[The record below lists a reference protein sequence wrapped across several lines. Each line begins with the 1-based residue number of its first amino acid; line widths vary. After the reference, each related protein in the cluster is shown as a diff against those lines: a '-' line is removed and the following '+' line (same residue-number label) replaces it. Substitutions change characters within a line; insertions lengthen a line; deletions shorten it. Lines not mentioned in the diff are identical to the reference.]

1 MGQRLAALVYL
12 RSTTKAQRI
21 LALLVSLALAVAV
34 RVVVGKIFYATYGAV
49 VGVIVFIPALLE
61 LMPRMD
67 RSLQVG

>member
-21 LALLVSLALAVAV
+21 LALLVSLVLAVAV